1 MRKGVGKRQN
11 GCERMIDTEKKDRG
25 DMRERERERERERK
39 QKEAD
44 RTLEY

>member
-1 MRKGVGKRQN
+1 
-11 GCERMIDTEKKDRG
+11 MIDTEKKDRG
-25 DMRERERERERERK
+25 DMRERERERERK